1 MHTRNLALV
10 LLLLGSSAAAATD
23 IEPAAVRQAVEK
35 SLKLLQAAGPPFFD
49 KSGCISCHNQSLPA
63 MAVGLARE
71 RGLSV
76 NEPVARQTLKATL
89 AVLGPH
95 RQNLLQAINT
105 VPDAPEV
112 SSYAILGMAAE
123 KHPADRLTDA
133 LVHDLAQKQRGD
145 GSWRNTD
152 RRPPLGYSDISVT
165 AITLRALQLYP
176 TEGRKEEFEKRVGL
190 ARAWLLSAVPRT
202 TEERAFQL
210 LGLGWSKAGQADLQ
224 KRAKHLLAEQ
234 RADGGWAQLPT
245 LESDAYATGQAL
257 VALHQGAGVPTSDTA
272 YQQGARFLLKTQLPD
287 GSWHVKTR
295 AMGFQP
301 YFESGF
307 PHGHDQWIS
316 SAGSSW
322 AAMALTLTVEP
333 KRLAA
338 R

>member
-1 MHTRNLALV
+1 MRIRNLPFV
-10 LLLLGSSAAAATD
+10 LLLLGTSVTAATD
-23 IEPAAVRQAVEK
+23 IEPAGVKQAVEK

-76 NEPVARQTLKATL
+76 NEQIARQTLKATL

-105 VPDAPEV
+105 VPDSPEV

-123 KHPADRLTDA
+123 KYPADSLTDA

-176 TEGRKEEFEKRVGL
+176 MEGRREEFDRRIER
-190 ARAWLLSAVPRT
+190 ARAWLLSAAPRT

-210 LGLGWSKAGQADLQ
+210 LGLGWAKANQADLQ
-224 KRAKHLLAEQ
+224 RLAKLLRAEQ
-234 RADGGWAQLPT
+234 RNDGGWAQILT

-257 VALHQGAGVPTSDTA
+257 VALHQAAGVPTGDTA
-272 YQQGARFLLKTQLPD
+272 YQRGAKFLLKSQLPD

-322 AAMALTLTVEP
+322 AAMALTLTVEQ